1 MTLFIRNDTAGAGTG
16 MVYPNQA
23 EQDLFI
29 ISNSDPAL
37 GETAASSPGLIE
49 VTYAKKTKT
58 GFCPERLSELVNT
71 QFTKV
76 PADPIDIVI
85 IAVDQSFKLN
95 NGSLITRYQG
105 ITVKPYGHDPEGVE
119 MNPTASILVIYN
131 KNTAGNCQF
140 GLVSKKYDL
149 PVPTAVLL
157 FHELSHAYRD
167 AKQEELP
174 TFSPA
179 ECTSS
184 EEEEA
189 AEKDEN
195 ELRKQLNLPLRD
207 PTNICGH
214 PCTASNG
221 CCIVA
226 SIATGSESEELNAL
240 RQLRERFLR
249 RSEVGYDFFEYL
261 HYDYYAFSPQVCGE
275 MATDATLTG
284 NVGTYYVRP
293 LKSCL
298 QLAAAHLIDGEPPEQ
313 IAQHLIEG
321 VPEDLAELSAAE
333 ILSAVGVLRAEDRP
347 PSRWREQL
355 PVTPTLASESE
366 FVRWALIE
374 PIAIYLSALVEHSEG
389 VGPQELGTR
398 FTDQLARWGGELPI
412 TEIWSTFSD
421 YELRRELGFLG
432 ECLLRAPT
440 ARRHFAERLVQELP
454 SHERLAGLLLEA
466 GYPLGD

>member
-23 EQDLFI
+23 EADLFI
-29 ISNSDPAL
+29 ISNSDSAL

-49 VTYAKKTKT
+49 VTYPKKTKT

-71 QFTKV
+71 KFTKV
-76 PADPIDIVI
+76 PADPIDII
-85 IAVDQSFKLN
+85 ILAVDQSFKLN
-95 NGSLITRYQG
+95 NGSFITRYQG
-105 ITVKPYGHDPEGVE
+105 LTVKPFGKDLEGVE
-119 MNPTASILVIYN
+119 LNPTASVLLIYN
-131 KNTAGNCQF
+131 KDTGGNCQF
-140 GLVSKKYDL
+140 GLLSKKYDL
-149 PVPTAVLL
+149 PLPTPALL
-157 FHELSHAYRD
+157 FHELSHALRD
-167 AKQEELP
+167 AKEEELSNY
-174 TFSPA
+174 SPDD
-179 ECTSS
+179 CTSS

-195 ELRKQLNLPLRD
+195 ELRKQINVPLRD
-207 PTNICGH
+207 PTNTCGH
-214 PCTASNG
+214 PCTPSNG

-249 RSEVGYDFFEYL
+249 RSEVGFDFFEYL

-284 NVGTYYVRP
+284 NVATYYVRP

-298 QLAAAHLIDGEPPEQ
+298 QLAAAHLIDGEPSEQ
-313 IAQHLIEG
+313 VGQRLIEE
-321 VPEDLAELSAAE
+321 VPDDLAGLSAAE
-333 ILSAVGVLRAEDRP
+333 ILSAVGVLRAEDRL

-389 VGPQELGTR
+389 AGPEELGTS
-398 FTDQLARWGGELPI
+398 FTDQLAQWGGELPI
-412 TEIWSTFSD
+412 TELWSTFSD

-440 ARRHFAERLVQELP
+440 ARRRFAERLMGELGA
-454 SHERLAGLLLEA
+454 HERLGGLLLEA

>member
-23 EQDLFI
+23 EADLFI
-29 ISNSDPAL
+29 ISNSDSAL
-37 GETAASSPGLIE
+37 GEKASTSPGLIE

-71 QFTKV
+71 PFTKV
-76 PADPIDIVI
+76 PADPIDII
-85 IAVDQSFKLN
+85 ILAVDQSFKLN
-95 NGSLITRYQG
+95 NGDLITRYQG
-105 ITVKPYGHDPEGVE
+105 LTIKPFGHDISGVE
-119 MNPTASILVIYN
+119 MNPTASVLVIYN
-131 KNTAGNCQF
+131 KDTGGNCQF
-140 GLVSKKYDL
+140 GLVSKKFDL
-149 PVPTAVLL
+149 PLPTAALL
-157 FHELSHAYRD
+157 FHELSHAFRD
-167 AKQEELP
+167 AKQEELSN
-174 TFSPA
+174 FSPD
-179 ECTSS
+179 ECTAS

-195 ELRKQLNLPLRD
+195 ELRKQLNVPLRD
-207 PTNICGH
+207 PTNTCGH
-214 PCTASNG
+214 PCTPSNG

-275 MATDATLTG
+275 MATDSTLTG
-284 NVGTYYVRP
+284 NVATYYVRP

-313 IAQHLIEG
+313 VGQRLIEG
-321 VPEDLAELSAAE
+321 VPGDLAELSATE
-333 ILSAVGVLRAEDRP
+333 ILSAVGVLRAEDQP

-355 PVTPTLASESE
+355 PITPTLASESD

-374 PIAIYLSALVEHSEG
+374 PIAIYLSALVEHTEG
-389 VGPQELGTR
+389 ASAQELGAS

-432 ECLLRAPT
+432 ECLLRAPP
-440 ARRHFAERLVQELP
+440 ARRRFAERLMQEMP
-454 SHERLAGLLLEA
+454 SHERLAWLLLEA